1 MKTASF
7 IFILIGMVTNFFTMG
22 CWAIIGVVVGLLAM
36 TFLAEDNK
44 NTAVGVLTLIFT
56 SLLGGI
62 FFLAWNPPVNNEKRE
77 NKQ

>member
-22 CWAIIGVVVGLLAM
+22 TWAVIGVVVGLLEM
-36 TFLAEDNK
+36 TFLADDNK
-44 NTAVGVLTLIFT
+44 SIAVGVLTCIFT

-62 FFLAWNPPVNNEKRE
+62 FFLAWTPTANNKKRE
-77 NKQ
+77 NKK